1 MKDNKK
7 KWIKNNGLYIYI
19 RSTESVKLHIVEGVV
34 ESSPKV
40 TRYIQNNFLLCCFKE
55 WILA

>member
-7 KWIKNNGLYIYI
+7 NGLKTMDYIYI
-19 RSTESVKLHIVEGVV
+19 RSTESVKLHIVERVV